1 MNPLIEFL
9 KQYEGTIFINED
21 GLRSEFRLLPPLS
34 KEELAAISG
43 KVPCPIPQDIQELL
57 MFASGFEGTWTEQI
71 SFAPVHGFFGF
82 EKVFPHAVELAN
94 DGAGN
99 YWVVDLT
106 KESQCWGPIFFAC
119 HDAPVI
125 VYQAN
130 DLLHFVRE
138 VVREGSR
145 PWRSEIGDVRS
156 RFSDQIWNDNPG
168 VLSFSH
174 CVNSSDQELK
184 SFAESL
190 DETWLFVDL
199 RNPLLGDGFSWGRY
213 GPKTNVQRFG
223 EKRIFAYQKKSLGHR
238 VLDAIR

>member
-1 MNPLIEFL
+1 M
-9 KQYEGTIFINED
+9 
-21 GLRSEFRLLPPLS
+21 
-34 KEELAAISG
+34 
-43 KVPCPIPQDIQELL
+43 
-57 MFASGFEGTWTEQI
+57 EQI
-71 SFAPVHGFFGF
+71 SFAPVHGLFGF

-106 KESQCWGPIFFAC
+106 KGSECWGPIFFAC

-125 VYQAN
+125 VYQAD

-174 CVNSSDQELK
+174 CVNGSDQELK

-199 RNPLLGDGFSWGRY
+199 RNPVLGDGFSWGRY

-223 EKRIFAYQKKSLGHR
+223 DKRIFAYQKKNLGRR

>member
-1 MNPLIEFL
+1 MNSLIEFL
-9 KQYEGTIFINED
+9 KQHEGTVFVNED
-21 GLRSEFRLLPPLS
+21 VLRSEFSLLPALS
-34 KEELAAISG
+34 EDELVAISR
-43 KVPCPIPQDIQELL
+43 KLPCPIPEDIRELL
-57 MFASGFEGTWTEQI
+57 MFASGFEGTWMEQI

-82 EKVFPHAVELAN
+82 EKIFPHAVELAN

-125 VYQAN
+125 VYQAD

-145 PWRSEIGDVRS
+145 PWRSEIGDVRG

-174 CVNSSDQELK
+174 CVNSLDQELK

-223 EKRIFAYQKKSLGHR
+223 EKRIFAYQKKSLGRR